1 MIKAKTAEKKPAA
14 KKTTAKP
21 ASVTAESKVAG
32 VVAPRKKATSG
43 PVTGSV
49 GRRKA
54 AVVRVWIRRGEG
66 GVAINEQRCAEYF
79 NTDETRTTAVK
90 SLVACNVLD
99 KYDVVAN
106 VTGGGKVAQAD
117 AVNLAIARAL
127 VKENETFRPVLR
139 GLGSLTVDSRNK
151 ERKKPGQKAARRKFQ
166 FVKR

>member
-21 ASVTAESKVAG
+21 ASG
-32 VVAPRKKATSG
+32 VVAPRKKANSG
-43 PVTGSV
+43 PVTGAV

-66 GVAINEQRCAEYF
+66 GVAINEQRCADYF

-127 VKENETFRPVLR
+127 LKENETYKPVLR
-139 GLGSLTVDSRNK
+139 ELGALTVDSRNK